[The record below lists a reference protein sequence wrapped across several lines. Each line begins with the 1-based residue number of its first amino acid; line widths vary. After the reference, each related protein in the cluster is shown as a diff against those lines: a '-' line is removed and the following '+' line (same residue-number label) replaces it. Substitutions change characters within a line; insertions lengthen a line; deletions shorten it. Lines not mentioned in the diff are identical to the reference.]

1 MEEVNQ
7 NTAKLIT
14 EAQQKTTSKER
25 LQELANINDLLAEI
39 VAKNI
44 SAPTKLLEK
53 LAFHE
58 NKAVRKAVTSNP
70 NTPKNILF
78 ILGVDFPR
86 ELLKNPIFDFS
97 LLKDLSF
104 IKKIPPGV
112 LSILVQQNNVPRFLL
127 NYAANHP
134 AKIVAD
140 TAKMHVSI
148 LGEMTKGWHEAVA
161 EIIASSAFV
170 NHFINDFHGIV
181 WDFTNEA
188 RVRGDFETPFRSF
201 KHLTNFYELIHTEV
215 LFKSQTSKRNI
226 AQNLKTTAIVLKQ
239 LASDEDYYIRWDVA
253 ENPSTPAEILQQL
266 AKDSHERVR
275 SGVAGNHNTPIEI
288 LESFATDSD
297 LNIRYRVA
305 GNPSTPAEIL
315 KSLIS
320 DYNNLILRAVAGN
333 PSTPAQILVM
343 LADDSE
349 DWFDEYV
356 ANNFNQYSDYT
367 KKDVVFSEYGGIVEN
382 IAKNPSTPIAV
393 LRSLAS
399 DADYQGRKYYIVENP
414 NAPGEIL
421 ESFVGVEDRD
431 NGVYSLVAKHP
442 NTPRK
447 VLESFINIPEKNS
460 IHNYYNDEV
469 RESVADNPN
478 APVEILKLLAKDKS
492 LRIRFRVA
500 RNHNTPINL
509 LESLANESNHY
520 IREAVA
526 KNANIPLEM
535 LEKLANDSN
544 LVVRESVSENPHCT
558 LKIKKI
564 IFKNFAKSKTLS
576 FSRLALFL
584 SHYAASFVLAEN
596 SNSISWL
603 ERYAIAQNQNTL
615 RDTLEILAQDGNRI
629 VRATAKENL
638 QKL

>member
-1 MEEVNQ
+1 MEEVNH

-44 SAPTKLLEK
+44 SAPAKLLEK

-86 ELLKNPIFDFS
+86 ELLNNPIFDFS

-112 LSILVQQNNVPRFLL
+112 LSILVQQNNVPSFLL

-134 AKIVAD
+134 VKIVAD

-148 LGEMTKGWHEAVA
+148 SAEMTKGWHEAVA
-161 EIIASSAFV
+161 EIIASSAFI
-170 NHFINDFHGIV
+170 NQFIDNFHGVV
-181 WDFTNEA
+181 WDFKVGAT
-188 RVRGDFETPFRSF
+188 VYGDYETPNRSF
-201 KHLTNFYELIHTEV
+201 KLLTNFYELIPTEV
-215 LFKSQTSKRNI
+215 LFKSQTFKRNI
-226 AQNLKTTAIVLKQ
+226 AKNLKTTPIVLKQ

-266 AKDSHERVR
+266 AEDSHERVR
-275 SGVAGNHNTPIEI
+275 DGVAGNHNTPIEI

-297 LNIRYRVA
+297 LNIRYR
-305 GNPSTPAEIL
+305 
-315 KSLIS
+315 
-320 DYNNLILRAVAGN
+320 
-333 PSTPAQILVM
+333 
-343 LADDSE
+343 
-349 DWFDEYV
+349 
-356 ANNFNQYSDYT
+356 
-367 KKDVVFSEYGGIVEN
+367 
-382 IAKNPSTPIAV
+382 
-393 LRSLAS
+393 
-399 DADYQGRKYYIVENP
+399 
-414 NAPGEIL
+414 
-421 ESFVGVEDRD
+421 
-431 NGVYSLVAKHP
+431 
-442 NTPRK
+442 
-447 VLESFINIPEKNS
+447 
-460 IHNYYNDEV
+460 
-469 RESVADNPN
+469 VADNPN

-500 RNHNTPINL
+500 RNPNTPINL

-526 KNANIPLEM
+526 KNANTPLEM

-564 IFKNFAKSKTLS
+564 IFKNFAKSETPS
-576 FSRLALFL
+576 FSRVALFL

-615 RDTLEILAQDGNRI
+615 RDTLEILAQDSNRI

-638 QKL
+638 QTL